1 MKCDIISASAGT
13 GKTYTMAIKYLLAL
27 NEGVNFENI
36 LVITFTKKAT
46 AEIRERI
53 IIFLKKIIFKEPG
66 YEDILASMST
76 QIDYKNLKNA
86 YENM

>member
-53 IIFLKKIIFKEPG
+53 IIFLKK
-66 YEDILASMST
+66 
-76 QIDYKNLKNA
+76 
-86 YENM
+86 